1 MRIILYITLFLFV
14 KNYQSQKFPNYHQ
27 NSKNT
32 FGLSISNSS
41 FNGDIVKLTK
51 ENFLLSSRFIFGVNY
66 ERIIDHHFSIL
77 TNINWGKLSSNNSNI
92 NFESSIFQTSIE
104 NIIYFNKIYN
114 NKNTLTPYFSLGVGI
129 MRFESYS
136 DLLNENGMSYNY
148 WDDGSIRD
156 IPQNDSLTSAY
167 LSRDYNYE
175 TKLEDDSILYSN
187 YSIFFPVSV
196 GLLWKFKNLFN
207 VKLFTTF
214 NQLLTDWIDNI
225 SDGQN
230 DQYFSLGFSIN
241 FFFSREGINFKK
253 EKKQYLNIFDLIDS
267 DLDGVIDHDDKCQK
281 TPSNVVI
288 LKNGC
293 PLDSDFDGVYDY
305 KDLEPYSKA
314 MLYVDK
320 FGRSIKNISIK
331 NSNVQ
336 FDTIIVKE
344 VKNFIE

>member
-1 MRIILYITLFLFV
+1 LRTLYYITIFFFI
-14 KNYQSQKFPNYHQ
+14 KNYQSQELPNYNQ
-27 NSKNT
+27 ISKNT
-32 FGLSISNSS
+32 FGLSITNSS
-41 FNGDIVKLTK
+41 FNGDLETLTK
-51 ENFLLSSRFIFGVNY
+51 ENIFLSTRFIYGLNY
-66 ERIIDHHFSIL
+66 ERTINHHFSL
-77 TNINWGKLSSNNSNI
+77 LSNISWGKLSSNNSFG

-104 NIIYFNKIYN
+104 NVFYFNKIYN
-114 NKNTLTPYFSLGVGI
+114 NENKFSPYLSLGLGLL
-129 MRFESYS
+129 RFNSYT
-136 DLLNENGMSYNY
+136 DILDENGFSYNY

-156 IPQNDSLTSAY
+156 IPQSDSLTSAY

-175 TKLEDDSILYSN
+175 TKLENDSINYSN
-187 YSIFFPVSV
+187 YSLFFPVSV

-241 FFFSREGINFKK
+241 FFFSREEINFKK

-314 MLYVDK
+314 MLYVDE